1 MYLIGLH
8 EDAQKKIQ
16 EELDSIFG
24 DDRERHITTDDLK
37 RMKYL
42 ECAIKVMD
50 QISYTV
56 ISSSNEQ

>member
-50 QISYTV
+50 
-56 ISSSNEQ
+56 